1 MNKKTE
7 KPQEEAKA
15 TTKKEA
21 SAKECK
27 STSSCKKDN
36 KEMKA

>member
-7 KPQEEAKA
+7 KIQEEAKA
-15 TTKKEA
+15 PKKEA
-21 SAKECK
+21 HAKECK